1 MPDDTS
7 TGGDAGAPP
16 ADDAATG
23 SSSVVLPRASSH
35 SASGSPSSPSTGAL
49 SPIGSTAESTTGA
62 CGAGS
67 GREGD
72 SPVPPPLLTADPL
85 RPSEAGCSSTT
96 GGRSPFGAAVTG
108 AADPVISRME
118 SMISAFLVRL
128 FAFRPSALAIARSW
142 SLSFDSRTDCSSA
155 SAATRVTS
163 LHAGLG
169 RCPDVSVL
177 RRGCRGRWVTVRFSA
192 RVPRRRRPTI
202 EERSSLVRHPDAERW
217 RAAGGGTS
225 SVAWDQA
232 DATIPAAVPS
242 RKPIRYICVICRR
255 RQAGATSRRCADSY
269 ACPDGAPEGTRRGWC
284 ASVGL

>member
-1 MPDDTS
+1 
-7 TGGDAGAPP
+7 
-16 ADDAATG
+16 
-23 SSSVVLPRASSH
+23 
-35 SASGSPSSPSTGAL
+35 
-49 SPIGSTAESTTGA
+49 
-62 CGAGS
+62 
-67 GREGD
+67 
-72 SPVPPPLLTADPL
+72 
-85 RPSEAGCSSTT
+85 
-96 GGRSPFGAAVTG
+96 
-108 AADPVISRME
+108 
-118 SMISAFLVRL
+118 MISAFLVRL

-217 RAAGGGTS
+217 RAAGGGTR

-232 DATIPAAVPS
+232 DVTIPAAAPS
-242 RKPIRYICVICRR
+242 RKPIRYICVICRSGKPADQSTVR
-255 RQAGATSRRCADSY
+255 RLLR
-269 ACPDGAPEGTRRGWC
+269 CPDGAPEGTRRGWC